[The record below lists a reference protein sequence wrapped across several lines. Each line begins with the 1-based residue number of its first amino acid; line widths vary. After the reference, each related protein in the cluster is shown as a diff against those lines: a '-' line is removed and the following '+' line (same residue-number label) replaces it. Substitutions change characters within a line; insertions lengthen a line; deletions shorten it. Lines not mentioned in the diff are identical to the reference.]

1 MKRIILC
8 TLCLFFS
15 SLLSSYASH
24 VIGGRIGYTH
34 VSDSTYKVTLVIYTD
49 CTGNSLLLSDMQ
61 GMSPNVWASTDT
73 VKRLVQLTIDTALS
87 GVPLMPPCAQPL
99 VDQCTSLTSLIPGFR
114 KYVYS
119 ANFTLL
125 SAAKNWRFLY
135 DGTNAVPSGPPPYS
149 GRSLQ
154 VTNLLMSGSIMQ
166 LMATV
171 SGQFPGSSPVI
182 TNTISTYFC
191 MGFPGAY
198 NPGIIDPDGDS
209 ITVSLVAPMN
219 GNTGISAPY
228 MSPFTPTAPLA
239 TTWGGFLFSP
249 ATGNM
254 SFMPN
259 QFQRSVVVYKIDK
272 SRAGILIGSSEY
284 EMTVLVKGC
293 SDPCT
298 LDIAATNKDE
308 QTTIYPDPATDHIN
322 ISSATFDYSSVT
334 ISNALGQVVL
344 TQKLVAKETTLN
356 TSNLAPG
363 VYYLLLQGNNTR
375 KMQKVVISR

>member
-1 MKRIILC
+1 MKRILLL
-8 TLCLFFS
+8 TFCLLFT
-15 SLLSSYASH
+15 SLFSSYATH

-34 VSDSTYKVTLVIYTD
+34 LSDSTYKVTLVIYTD
-49 CTGNSLLLSDMQ
+49 CTGDSLLLSYMQ

-73 VKRLVQLTIDTALS
+73 VKRLVPLTIDTALS
-87 GVPLMPPCAQPL
+87 GVPLMPPCPQPL

-125 SAAKNWRFLY
+125 SAAKTWLFLY
-135 DGTNAVPSGPPPYS
+135 DGTNASSFAPPVSS

-154 VTNLLMSGSIMQ
+154 VTNLLSSGSTMQ

-171 SGQFPGSSPVI
+171 SGRFPGSSPVI
-182 TNTISTYFC
+182 TNAISTYFC

-219 GNTGISAPY
+219 GNTGIFAPY
-228 MSPFTPTAPLA
+228 VSPYTATAPLA
-239 TTWGGFLFSP
+239 IVPGSFLFSP

-284 EMTVLVKGC
+284 EMTVLVEGC

-308 QTTIYPDPATDHIN
+308 QTTIYPDPAIDQMN

-334 ISNALGQVVL
+334 ISNALGQAVL
-344 TQKLVAKETTLN
+344 TQKLVTKETTVNISHL
-356 TSNLAPG
+356 PCG
-363 VYYLLLQGNNTR
+363 VYYLLLEGNNTR
-375 KMQKVVISR
+375 KMHKVVISR